1 MSDEKRVDGEQLQ
14 AAMARAAASRDFKL
28 PLERVEQVQHAQ
40 KLVAMYFLTKV
51 FAASNPHGAMLT
63 DSWSLDITERD
74 LLAVDSF
81 SLRFERHSYGGVP
94 ALRITVA
101 RPGAERAP
109 GSSLANAIDEDTD
122 RDGPRG

>member
-1 MSDEKRVDGEQLQ
+1 MSDEKRVG
-14 AAMARAAASRDFKL
+14 
-28 PLERVEQVQHAQ
+28 LERVEQVQHAH

-51 FAASNPHGAMLT
+51 FASGNPHGAMLSDT
-63 DSWSLDITERD
+63 FTVDVAERD

-81 SLRFERHSYGGVP
+81 SIRFERHNFAGVP

-109 GSSLANAIDEDTD
+109 GSSLANAIDEDAD